1 MSTPLVIYELR
12 LTYYQ
17 ASSTVIG
24 NHDDTPYVYEE
35 VTMLIN
41 PGMALKFHQYRLDEM
56 HDAGDKARLTA
67 QLPRKSRS
75 FKLGA
80 YRLTLEKEVSTHVPR
95 MV

>member
-1 MSTPLVIYELR
+1 MSTPIVIYELR

-17 ASSTVIG
+17 ASCNVIS
-24 NHDDTPYVYEE
+24 NHDDTPYIYEE

-41 PGMALKFHQYRLDEM
+41 TGMALKFHQYRLDEM
-56 HDAGDKARLTA
+56 RDAADKARLIA
-67 QLPRKSRS
+67 QLPRKNRS

-80 YRLTLEKEVSTHVPR
+80 YRLTLEKEVTPHVPR